1 MDETYR
7 MLGGERET
15 ELLREAERLHRG
27 IRARGA
33 QHEQR
38 MRLPVIRAKVAA
50 AAESLRSQLRNVGE
64 TVRVA
69 RGSR

>member
-1 MDETYR
+1 VDETYR

-27 IRARGA
+27 FRARGVR
-33 QHEQR
+33 HEQR
-38 MRLPVIRAKVAA
+38 ILLPAIAA
-50 AAESLRSQLRNVGE
+50 AAASLRSQLRGVGE